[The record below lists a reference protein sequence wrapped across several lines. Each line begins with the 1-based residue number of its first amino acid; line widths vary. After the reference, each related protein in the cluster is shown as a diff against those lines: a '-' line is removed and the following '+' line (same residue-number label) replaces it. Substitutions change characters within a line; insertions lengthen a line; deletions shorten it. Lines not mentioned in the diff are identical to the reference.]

1 MLQKTIQETKDIFE
15 KQFNKNLFD
24 VIFVKDKKTFELTNL
39 EYFITPTKEDVANL
53 VPAPLEEEYVER
65 DFVILSSLK
74 IRENIEKD
82 KFARDAV
89 FVNNYDGSDRH
100 CISYLQ
106 YYIRDNMLSMN
117 VYARSMNFDTNFI
130 FDNQTFVL
138 AYFKTYNS
146 LKPFFPEIEIG
157 YIKVNVFSL
166 HKIV

>member
-1 MLQKTIQETKDIFE
+1 MKTIKEIKDRIE
-15 KQFNKNLFD
+15 KQFHLCD
-24 VIFVKDKKTFELTNL
+24 TVEVRGKTTHEKTNI
-39 EYFITPTKEDVANL
+39 EYFITPTKEDVADL

-65 DFVILSSLK
+65 DFVILSSFK
-74 IRENIEKD
+74 VRENIEKD

-100 CISYLQ
+100 CISYFQ
-106 YYIRDNMLSMN
+106 YYIRDNMFSMN
-117 VYARSMNFDTNFI
+117 VYVRSMNFDTNFI

-138 AYFKTYNS
+138 AYFKVYNS

-157 YIKVNVFSL
+157 YIRVKIFSL